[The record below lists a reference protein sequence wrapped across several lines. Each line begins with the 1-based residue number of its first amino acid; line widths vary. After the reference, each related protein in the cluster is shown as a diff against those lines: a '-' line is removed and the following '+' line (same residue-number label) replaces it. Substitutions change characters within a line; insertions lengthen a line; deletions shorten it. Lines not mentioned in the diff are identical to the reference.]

1 VKILSLHSFRTYVL
15 RFLMLIILHSGLMI
29 SVAHAGE
36 DPVFKYAKQQFEE
49 GYYLAAISTV
59 KGFIASNPND
69 AEALYLL
76 AKCYTKMDNYV
87 EADNIYAKVLKL
99 KPKFYEL
106 YVDMGNTYKHQK
118 RYDLAI
124 EYYTIALNMQ
134 DTSTT
139 LLNNRGMCFYYSD
152 NFEQAVRDFN
162 KVIKLDSTNYM
173 AYNNRG
179 SATYNNQN
187 IATASKVDL
196 KRAEKDFTK
205 SIQYKPDFQLPYRNR
220 GIVRYYLD
228 SLQSGYKDLLYAV
241 QLDPADANAHYYIG
255 KILYAQNNFPVAL
268 QFFDNA
274 IRLVNNKSDFFLDRG
289 LSKLEMSNFSE
300 AKEDFRMAALING
313 NNPLIFYHL
322 ARLSAA
328 QEKMQDVIYYLRTAH
343 KLGLFI
349 DIRYFQYISK
359 DKYFGC
365 YQKDK
370 VFNELI
376 AELKWG
382 KK

>member
-1 VKILSLHSFRTYVL
+1 MKSLKHTLQYILLNLILVCSFLLIGVSTVK
-15 RFLMLIILHSGLMI
+15 
-29 SVAHAGE
+29 AGE
-36 DPVFKYAKQQFEE
+36 DPVYKYAKQQYED

-59 KGFIASNPND
+59 KSFLATHPND
-69 AEALYLL
+69 PEALYLL
-76 AKCYTKMDNYV
+76 AKCYTKIENFA
-87 EADNIYAKVLKL
+87 EADVIYAKVLKL

-106 YVDMGNTYKHQK
+106 YVDMGNTYKQQK
-118 RYDLAI
+118 RYKLAI
-124 EYYTIALNMQ
+124 EYYTMALNIV

-139 LLNNRGMCFYYSD
+139 LLNNRGMCFYYDD

-162 KVIKLDSTNYM
+162 KVIKLDSTNYL

-179 SATYNNQN
+179 GAIYNNQN
-187 IATASKVDL
+187 IAAASIADL

-205 SIQYKPDFQLPYRNR
+205 SIQYMPDFQLPYRNR

-228 SLQSGYKDLLYAV
+228 SLQSSYKDLLYAT
-241 QLDPADANAHYYIG
+241 QLDPSDANAHYYLG
-255 KILYAQNNFPVAL
+255 KNLYKQKNYPVAI

-274 IRLVNNKSDFFLDRG
+274 IRLVNNKSDFFVDRG
-289 LSKLEMSNFSE
+289 LCKFEMRNFSE
-300 AKEDFRMAALING
+300 AKEDFRMAAMING
-313 NNPLIFYHL
+313 NNPLIYYHL

-328 QEKMQDVIYYLRTAH
+328 QENLQDIIYYLRLA
-343 KLGLFI
+343 KKYGLFV
-349 DIRYFQYISK
+349 DTKYFQYISK
-359 DKYFGC
+359 DKYFEC

-370 VFNELI
+370 VFIDLI